1 VKDVYDVRGG
11 VGFSVGNGS
20 IITLVETLV
29 MVSRPI
35 VGKIIG

>member
-11 VGFSVGNGS
+11 VGLSVGHGS
-20 IITLVETLV
+20 IITLVEMLV